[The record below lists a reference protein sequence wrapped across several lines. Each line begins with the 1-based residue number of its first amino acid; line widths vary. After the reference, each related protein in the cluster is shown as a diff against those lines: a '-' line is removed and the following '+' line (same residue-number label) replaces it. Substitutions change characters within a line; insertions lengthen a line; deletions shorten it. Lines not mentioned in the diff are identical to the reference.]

1 VKSPPPDAPRP
12 GTASQHRIAIVVP
25 KYGLI
30 GGGER
35 FASELTDRLAGD
47 KRFDIHVFANQW
59 QPGSGNIVYHKVP
72 MLRFP
77 RTLRPVSFA
86 WFANRMI
93 ARGNFDIVHSHERIY
108 RADVF
113 TMHAVP
119 HKGWI
124 RDVRRKRPSLFDRA
138 IIRLERKMMANARTA
153 WFLPVS
159 TLAALAIQREYDVD
173 PARVRIIHP
182 GVDAGHFSDPD
193 RTVCR
198 EDIRARYGM
207 GISDFL
213 VLFVGM
219 NFEVKGLD
227 AVIAAVGKARLAKP
241 RAGIRLLVVGRGN
254 IRKYTELA
262 RMRGIADAVTFA
274 GPQASDIECY
284 YRAADIFVMLS
295 TFDTFGMAVLEAMAA
310 GLPVIVSPNVGA
322 KDVVVDGVNGYVM
335 PATDD
340 DGAVAKAIAALT
352 DADLCARFGA
362 EAQRTARLHS
372 WERVASMVAHVYE
385 EVIDR
390 HLDRR

>member
-1 VKSPPPDAPRP
+1 
-12 GTASQHRIAIVVP
+12 
-25 KYGLI
+25 
-30 GGGER
+30 
-35 FASELTDRLAGD
+35 LTERLAGD
-47 KRFDIHVFANQW
+47 ERFDIHVFANQW
-59 QPGSGNIVYHKVP
+59 YPGSGRIVYHKVP

-86 WFANRMI
+86 WFVNRMI
-93 ARGNFDIVHSHERIY
+93 ARGNYDIVHSHERVY

-124 RDVRRKRPSLFDRA
+124 RDVRRKRPSLLDRS

-193 RTVCR
+193 RAVCR
-198 EDIRARYGM
+198 AEIRARHGI

-213 VLFVGM
+213 LLFVGM

-227 AVIAAVGKARLAKP
+227 AVIAAVGKARRAKP
-241 RAGIRLLVVGRGN
+241 GAGIRLLVVGRGN
-254 IRKYTELA
+254 TRKYADLA
-262 RMRGIADAVTFA
+262 RMHGIADAVTFA
-274 GPQASDIECY
+274 GPQAAGIERY
-284 YRAADIFVMLS
+284 YRAADLFVMLS

-322 KDVVVDGVNGYVM
+322 KDVVVDGVNGYVA
-335 PATDD
+335 PAPGN
-340 DGAVAKAIAALT
+340 DGAVANAIAAMT

-372 WERVASMVAHVYE
+372 WERVASRVAQVYE
-385 EVIDR
+385 EVIDC
-390 HLDRR
+390 HLGRR